1 MSKKDKKNGSFLGNL
16 FKRTVTGNSK
26 ELNVFEE
33 EAIKTPGQ
41 VIFSNFIHNKFSII
55 GIVLFVAIFSFC
67 YVGGAF
73 FPLKATYNE
82 PILQNLEPGHGYL
95 NFPAELEK
103 EEIVNISSGITFSVA
118 NTADGD
124 VYVWGKD
131 IDGVMEVPNQIKGNA
146 AVIAAGDRHIVA
158 LTKTGT
164 QLGWGQDVRQ
174 QANMPLEA
182 KYQIDSDEKIVKMT
196 ANDKYSAV
204 VTDTGKLIIF
214 GATGSNSMDFVP
226 AAIQGNVADLDG
238 NSYNMVLLMK
248 DGTIGTVGVSGN
260 EFSNVPEHLK
270 DGSTKVVKAK
280 MSFSN
285 GIALDDQGK
294 IHVWGAND
302 YNLLKG
308 VPQID
313 EKVIDIAA
321 TRNSL
326 FAVGESGKVYAWGD
340 NSLGELNVPENFK
353 AEKIFASYF
362 QVYAVS
368 ESGEIEAWGNNG
380 YYLGTDIQGRD
391 YLTRLMHGGRVT
403 LVVGVIAVVIETV
416 IGMFI
421 GMISGFKGGR
431 VDNLLM
437 RFGEIISSIPFM
449 PLVITL
455 SASIGNNMSTD
466 EKMYLIMVILG
477 ILSWPGMARLVRAQ
491 ILIEREKDFV
501 LAARALGI
509 KEGSII
515 IRHIMPNVLNICIV
529 NMTLSY
535 ASKMLM
541 EAALSFL
548 GFGVVEPMPSW
559 GNMLN
564 AAQSATVIQN
574 YWWQWITPAVCV
586 CIAALGVNLVGDALR
601 EALDPKANEK

>member
-1 MSKKDKKNGSFLGNL
+1 
-16 FKRTVTGNSK
+16 
-26 ELNVFEE
+26 
-33 EAIKTPGQ
+33 
-41 VIFSNFIHNKFSII
+41 
-55 GIVLFVAIFSFC
+55 
-67 YVGGAF
+67 
-73 FPLKATYNE
+73 
-82 PILQNLEPGHGYL
+82 
-95 NFPAELEK
+95 
-103 EEIVNISSGITFSVA
+103 
-118 NTADGD
+118 
-124 VYVWGKD
+124 
-131 IDGVMEVPNQIKGNA
+131 
-146 AVIAAGDRHIVA
+146 
-158 LTKTGT
+158 
-164 QLGWGQDVRQ
+164 
-174 QANMPLEA
+174 
-182 KYQIDSDEKIVKMT
+182 
-196 ANDKYSAV
+196 
-204 VTDTGKLIIF
+204 
-214 GATGSNSMDFVP
+214 MDFVP
-226 AAIQGNVADLDG
+226 AAVQGKVADLDG
-238 NSYNMVLLMK
+238 NSYNMVLILK

-260 EFSNVPEHLK
+260 EFSAVPEHLK

-280 MSFSN
+280 MSFNN

-302 YNLLKG
+302 YNLKKG
-308 VPQID
+308 IPEIN
-313 EKVIDIAA
+313 EKVVDIAA

-326 FAVGESGKVYAWGD
+326 FAVGESGKVYGWGD
-340 NSLGELNVPENFK
+340 NSLGELNIPQNIK

-362 QVYAVS
+362 QVYAIDEAGNVH
-368 ESGEIEAWGNNG
+368 AWGNNG

-403 LVVGVIAVVIETV
+403 LVVGVIAVIIETV
-416 IGMFI
+416 LGMFI
-421 GMISGFKGGR
+421 GMIAGFKGGR

-455 SASIGNNMSTD
+455 SASIGNNMTTD
-466 EKMYLIMVILG
+466 AKMYLIMIILG

-509 KEGSII
+509 KEASII

-564 AAQSATVIQN
+564 AAQTATVIQN

>member
-1 MSKKDKKNGSFLGNL
+1 MSKKEKKNGSFLGNL
-16 FKRTVTGNSK
+16 FKRTVTGESK

-41 VIFSNFIHNKFSII
+41 VIFNNFIHNKFSII
-55 GIVLFVAIFSFC
+55 GIVLFVTIFSFC

-73 FPLKATYNE
+73 YPLKSTYNE
-82 PILQNLEPGHGYL
+82 PILQNLAPGHGYL
-95 NFPAELEK
+95 DFPSELNGK
-103 EEIVNISSGITFSVA
+103 DIVNISSGITFSVA
-118 NTADGD
+118 NTADGEI
-124 VYVWGKD
+124 YVWGKD
-131 IDGVMEVPNQIKGNA
+131 IDGVLEVPNQIKGNA
-146 AVIAAGDRHIVA
+146 AIVAAGDRHITA
-158 LTKTGT
+158 LTTNGT

-182 KYQIDSDEKIVKMT
+182 KYQMDSDEKIVKMT

-204 VTDTGKLIIF
+204 VTDKGQLIIF
-214 GATGSNSMDFVP
+214 GATGANSMDFVP
-226 AAIQGNVADLDG
+226 AAVQGKVVDLDG
-238 NSYNMVLLMK
+238 NSYNMVLILK

-260 EFSNVPEHLK
+260 EFSAVPEHLK

-280 MSFSN
+280 MSFNN

-302 YNLLKG
+302 YNLKKG
-308 VPQID
+308 IPEIN
-313 EKVIDIAA
+313 EKVVDIAA

-326 FAVGESGKVYAWGD
+326 FAVGESGKVYGWGD
-340 NSLGELNVPENFK
+340 NSLGELNIPQNIK

-362 QVYAVS
+362 QVYAID
-368 ESGEIEAWGNNG
+368 EAGNIHAWGNNG

-403 LVVGVIAVVIETV
+403 LVVGVIAVIIETV
-416 IGMFI
+416 LGMFI
-421 GMISGFKGGR
+421 GMIAGFKGGR

-455 SASIGNNMSTD
+455 SASIGNNMTTD
-466 EKMYLIMVILG
+466 AKMYLIMIILG

-509 KEGSII
+509 KEASII

-564 AAQSATVIQN
+564 AAQTATVIQN